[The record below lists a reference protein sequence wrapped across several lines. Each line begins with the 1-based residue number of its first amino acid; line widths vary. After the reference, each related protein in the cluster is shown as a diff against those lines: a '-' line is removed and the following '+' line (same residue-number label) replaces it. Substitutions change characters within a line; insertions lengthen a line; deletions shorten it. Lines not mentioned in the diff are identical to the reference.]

1 MNESSWDDN
10 RSMPTGGNMAGRQS
24 NISKD
29 DAGVSYF
36 FQRPQE
42 TADSGNYS
50 NKRWAVGDDSVL
62 EQVSTMS
69 MLGCHF
75 VLGAENAIILIPG
88 AQEIL

>member
-10 RSMPTGGNMAGRQS
+10 RSMPSGGNMAGVRQS

-42 TADSGNYS
+42 TTDSGNYS
-50 NKRWAVGDDSVL
+50 NKRWAVGDDSAI
-62 EQVSTMS
+62 EQVRNTCVF
-69 MLGCHF
+69 GCH
-75 VLGAENAIILIPG
+75 VCIVKKILT
-88 AQEIL
+88 EMN